1 MSRKADLDREL
12 DRLETRLPKWAR
24 RGVQS
29 LRAARFWLRLPAAIV
44 LIAGG
49 CLGFLPFLSV
59 LMLPLGLAILA
70 LDLPLLRG
78 PLVRMLAF
86 INRKLA
92 AI

>member
-12 DRLETRLPKWAR
+12 DRLESRLQKWAR
-24 RGVQS
+24 RCVQS
-29 LRAARFWLRLPAAIV
+29 LRAARFWLRLPAALA

-78 PLVRMLAF
+78 PLARMLAF